1 MQTSQQ
7 AKALRILGCVIV
19 SNAHT
24 HELKQMTQA
33 AVDRCKQAGVNT
45 VTVVVEKT
53 KSEYYGAYTIDQP
66 IVFNYNGC
74 LNEGA
79 NYLMKYY
86 PEITHIAFL
95 NNDISPYPMWGV
107 NLIEQMELNGYDSGS
122 PKCSFRHPRLN
133 GEQSGWQVG
142 HRFCG
147 WAFVL
152 TKKAYLDLGKLDETF
167 AYWCSDNIVAYH
179 LEKKGYKHLITS
191 KSVVNHLGNK
201 SGKYLTK
208 EQLIDY
214 TWKEAIKF
222 KELTG
227 IDLFPPDMIKQR
239 MQE

>member
-1 MQTSQQ
+1 MQTQQQ
-7 AKALRILGCVIV
+7 AKASRILGCVIV
-19 SNAHT
+19 SDAHT
-24 HELKQMTQA
+24 HKLYKMTQD
-33 AVDRCKQAGVNT
+33 AVDGCRNAGVD
-45 VTVVVEKT
+45 VFIVVVEMTNKT
-53 KSEYYGAYTIDQP
+53 YDLATTIDQTIP
-66 IVFNYNGC
+66 FNYNGC
-74 LNEGA
+74 LNDGA
-79 NYLMKYY
+79 KYILKHC

-95 NNDISPYPMWGV
+95 NNDILPYPMWGA
-107 NLIEQMELNGYDSGS
+107 NLIDLMEANGYDSGS

-133 GEQSGWQVG
+133 GDQSGWQVG

-147 WAFVL
+147 WTFVL

-208 EQLIDY
+208 EQLIEY

-239 MQE
+239 MAQ

>member
-1 MQTSQQ
+1 
-7 AKALRILGCVIV
+7 
-19 SNAHT
+19 
-24 HELKQMTQA
+24 MTQA

-53 KSEYYGAYTIDQP
+53 KSEYYGAYTIDQLTP
-66 IVFNYNGC
+66 FNYNGC